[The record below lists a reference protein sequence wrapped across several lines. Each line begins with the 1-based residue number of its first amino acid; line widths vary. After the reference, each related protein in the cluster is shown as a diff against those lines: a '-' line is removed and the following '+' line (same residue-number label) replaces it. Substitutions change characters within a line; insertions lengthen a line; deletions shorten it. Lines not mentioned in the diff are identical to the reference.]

1 MKIFTHSRQVLIF
14 LLLISLSITSLTAH
28 ARSAAQDTPETPQ
41 EIVFSLLKDGNG
53 KMLYFMC
60 DSQVQQAVDIG
71 SLNSLWKNMEAQAGK
86 YVSHGQWQDFPGLE
100 GAVYSNI
107 SFENEKMALLIVF
120 NEDGMVSGLR
130 ILPPLEDNDED
141 EAGRNADTAAV
152 RNDAEENDEK
162 STTQKNMEDTAADW
176 NVTECAVQTKSW
188 TLPAL
193 LTGPDS
199 ERERTPIVIL
209 VHGSGPNNKDES
221 IGPNKVFKELAEELA
236 AYGIASLRYDKRTLI
251 YGHGAFSN
259 PEKVTLAEE
268 TIDDAVSAAALAGSM
283 GFRHIFILGHS
294 LGAACAPLIALQCST
309 SGIIMMAA
317 PARPMK
323 EMLEEQTKVISPY
336 NSQETMEQLRKATE
350 TIPADYLKEVDYDR
364 MQVAQEIA
372 GKDIP
377 TLILQGE
384 RDYQV
389 TMEDFGIWKEAFSTA
404 CGPEIKKTAEE
415 AAEKAT
421 GTDGSDVTGKECV
434 IDSDIIMKSYP
445 GLNHIFHKGEGV
457 PSPAEYMQKGRI
469 PEQVIRDIA
478 GFIHSMSKRHPAATL

>member
-28 ARSAAQDTPETPQ
+28 GRSAAQDTPETPQ

-60 DSQVQQAVDIG
+60 DSQVQQAVGIE
-71 SLNSLWKNMEAQAGK
+71 SLSSLWKSLEAQAGR
-86 YVSHGQWQDFPGLE
+86 YVSHGQWKDFPGLE

-107 SFENEKMALLIVF
+107 SFENEKMALLITF
-120 NEDGMVSGLR
+120 NAGGMVSGLR
-130 ILPPLEDNDED
+130 IMPPFDDNDED
-141 EAGRNADTAAV
+141 EAERNTDTDAARDDATAD
-152 RNDAEENDEK
+152 R
-162 STTQKNMEDTAADW
+162 

-236 AYGIASLRYDKRTLI
+236 AHGIASLRYDKRTLI
-251 YGHGAFSN
+251 YGQGAFSN
-259 PEKVTLAEE
+259 PEKVTLEEE

-323 EMLEEQTKVISPY
+323 EMLEEQTKVVSQY
-336 NSQETMEQLRKATE
+336 NSPETMEQLRKATE
-350 TIPADYLKEVDYDR
+350 AIQADYLKEVDYDR
-364 MQVAQEIA
+364 IQTAQKIV

-404 CGPEIKKTAEE
+404 CV
-415 AAEKAT
+415 
-421 GTDGSDVTGKECV
+421 TDGSDVTGKECV

-445 GLNHIFHKGEGV
+445 GLNHIFHKGEGA

-478 GFIHSMSKRHPAATL
+478 GFIHSMSKRHPAETL

>member
-1 MKIFTHSRQVLIF
+1 MLTFDRTVRTF
-14 LLLISLSITSLTAH
+14 LLLLSLSFICLPAH
-28 ARSAAQDTPETPQ
+28 GRCAAQDTPETPQ

-60 DSQVQQAVDIG
+60 DSQVQQAVGIE
-71 SLNSLWKNMEAQAGK
+71 SLSSLWKSLEAQAGK
-86 YVSHGQWQDFPGLE
+86 YVSHGQWKDFPGLD

-107 SFENEKMALLIVF
+107 SFENGKMALLITF
-120 NEDGMVSGLR
+120 NAGGMVSGLR
-130 ILPPLEDNDED
+130 IMPPFDDNDED
-141 EAGRNADTAAV
+141 EADRNADTAAA
-152 RNDAEENDEK
+152 RDDA
-162 STTQKNMEDTAADW
+162 TADR

-193 LTGPDS
+193 LTGPDR

-209 VHGSGPNNKDES
+209 VHGSGPNDKDGS

-236 AYGIASLRYDKRTLI
+236 AHGIASLRYDKRTLI
-251 YGHGAFSN
+251 YGQGAFSN
-259 PEKVTLAEE
+259 PEKVTLEEE

-323 EMLEEQTKVISPY
+323 EMLEEQTKVVSQY
-336 NSQETMEQLRKATE
+336 NSPETMEQLRKATE
-350 TIPADYLKEVDYDR
+350 AIQADYLKEVDYDR
-364 MQVAQEIA
+364 IQTAQKIV

-404 CGPEIKKTAEE
+404 CV
-415 AAEKAT
+415 
-421 GTDGSDVTGKECV
+421 TDGSDVTGKECV

-445 GLNHIFHKGEGV
+445 GLNHIFHKGEGA

-478 GFIHSMSKRHPAATL
+478 GFIHSMSKRHPAETL

>member
-1 MKIFTHSRQVLIF
+1 MKIFTHNRQVLIF
-14 LLLISLSITSLTAH
+14 LLLISLSITSLPAQG
-28 ARSAAQDTPETPQ
+28 RSAAQDTPETPQ

-71 SLNSLWKNMEAQAGK
+71 SLNSLWKSLEAQAGR
-86 YVSHGQWQDFPGLE
+86 YVSHGQWKDFPGLE

-107 SFENEKMALLIVF
+107 SFENEKMALLITF
-120 NEDGMVSGLR
+120 NAGGMVSGLR
-130 ILPPLEDNDED
+130 IMPPFDDNDED
-141 EAGRNADTAAV
+141 EAERNTDTDAARDDATAD
-152 RNDAEENDEK
+152 R
-162 STTQKNMEDTAADW
+162 
-176 NVTECAVQTKSW
+176 NVTECTVQTKDW

-193 LTGPDS
+193 LTEPDR

-209 VHGSGPNNKDES
+209 VHGSGPNDKDGS

-236 AYGIASLRYDKRTLI
+236 AHGIASLRYDKRTLI
-251 YGHGAFSN
+251 YGQGAFSN
-259 PEKVTLAEE
+259 PEKVTLEEE

-364 MQVAQEIA
+364 IQTAQKIV

-404 CGPEIKKTAEE
+404 CV
-415 AAEKAT
+415 
-421 GTDGSDVTGKECV
+421 TDGSDVTGKECV

-445 GLNHIFHKGEGV
+445 GLNHIFHKGEGA

-469 PEQVIRDIA
+469 PEQVIIDIA
-478 GFIHSMSKRHPAATL
+478 GFIHSMSKRHPAETL

>member
-1 MKIFTHSRQVLIF
+1 MKIFTHNRQVLIF

-28 ARSAAQDTPETPQ
+28 GRSAAQDTPETPQ

-60 DSQVQQAVDIG
+60 DSQVQQAVGIE
-71 SLNSLWKNMEAQAGK
+71 SLSSLWKSLEAQAGR
-86 YVSHGQWQDFPGLE
+86 YVSHGQWKDFPGLD

-107 SFENEKMALLIVF
+107 SFENGKMALLITF
-120 NEDGMVSGLR
+120 NAGGMVSGLR
-130 ILPPLEDNDED
+130 IMPPFDDNDED
-141 EAGRNADTAAV
+141 EAERNTDTDAARDDATAD
-152 RNDAEENDEK
+152 R
-162 STTQKNMEDTAADW
+162 

-209 VHGSGPNNKDES
+209 VHGSGPNDKDES

-236 AYGIASLRYDKRTLI
+236 AHGIASLRYDKRTLI
-251 YGHGAFSN
+251 YGQGAFSN
-259 PEKVTLAEE
+259 PEKVTLEEE

-323 EMLEEQTKVISPY
+323 EMLEEQTKVVSQY
-336 NSQETMEQLRKATE
+336 NSPETMEQLRKATE
-350 TIPADYLKEVDYDR
+350 AIQADYLKEVDYDR
-364 MQVAQEIA
+364 IQTAQKIV

-404 CGPEIKKTAEE
+404 CV
-415 AAEKAT
+415 
-421 GTDGSDVTGKECV
+421 TDGSDVTGKECV

-445 GLNHIFHKGEGV
+445 GLNHIFHKGEGA

-478 GFIHSMSKRHPAATL
+478 GFIHSMSKRHPAETL

>member
-1 MKIFTHSRQVLIF
+1 MKIFTHCRQVLIF

-28 ARSAAQDTPETPQ
+28 GRCAAQDTPETPP

-71 SLNSLWKNMEAQAGK
+71 SLNSLWKNLEAQAGK
-86 YVSHGQWQDFPGLE
+86 YVSH
-100 GAVYSNI
+100 
-107 SFENEKMALLIVF
+107 
-120 NEDGMVSGLR
+120 
-130 ILPPLEDNDED
+130 
-141 EAGRNADTAAV
+141 
-152 RNDAEENDEK
+152 
-162 STTQKNMEDTAADW
+162 DW

-209 VHGSGPNNKDES
+209 VHGSGPNDKDES

-236 AYGIASLRYDKRTLI
+236 AHGIASLRYDKRTLI

-323 EMLEEQTKVISPY
+323 EMLEEQTKVVSQY
-336 NSQETMEQLRKATE
+336 NSPETMEQLRKATE
-350 TIPADYLKEVDYDR
+350 AIQADYLKEVDYDR
-364 MQVAQEIA
+364 IQTAQKIV

-404 CGPEIKKTAEE
+404 CV
-415 AAEKAT
+415 
-421 GTDGSDVTGKECV
+421 TDGSDVTGKECV

-445 GLNHIFHKGEGV
+445 GLNHIFHKGEGA

-478 GFIHSMSKRHPAATL
+478 GFIHSMSKRHPAETL

>member
-1 MKIFTHSRQVLIF
+1 MLTFDRTVRTF
-14 LLLISLSITSLTAH
+14 LLLLSLSFICLPAH
-28 ARSAAQDTPETPQ
+28 GRCAAQDTPETPQ
-41 EIVFSLLKDGNG
+41 EIVFSLLKGGNG

-71 SLNSLWKNMEAQAGK
+71 SLNSLWKNLEAQAGK
-86 YVSHGQWQDFPGLE
+86 YVSHD
-100 GAVYSNI
+100 
-107 SFENEKMALLIVF
+107 
-120 NEDGMVSGLR
+120 R
-130 ILPPLEDNDED
+130 
-141 EAGRNADTAAV
+141 
-152 RNDAEENDEK
+152 
-162 STTQKNMEDTAADW
+162 

-199 ERERTPIVIL
+199 KRERTPIVIL
-209 VHGSGPNNKDES
+209 VHGSGPNDKDGS

-236 AYGIASLRYDKRTLI
+236 AHGIASLRYDKRTLI
-251 YGHGAFSN
+251 YGQGAFSN
-259 PEKVTLAEE
+259 PEKVTLEEE

-323 EMLEEQTKVISPY
+323 EMLEEQTKVVSQY
-336 NSQETMEQLRKATE
+336 NSPETMEQLRKATE
-350 TIPADYLKEVDYDR
+350 AIQADYLKEVDYDR
-364 MQVAQEIA
+364 IQTAQKIV

-404 CGPEIKKTAEE
+404 CG
-415 AAEKAT
+415 
-421 GTDGSDVTGKECV
+421 TDGSDVTGKECV

-445 GLNHIFHKGEGV
+445 GLNHT
-457 PSPAEYMQKGRI
+457 I
-469 PEQVIRDIA
+469 P
-478 GFIHSMSKRHPAATL
+478 

>member
-1 MKIFTHSRQVLIF
+1 MKIFTHNRQVLIF
-14 LLLISLSITSLTAH
+14 LLLISLSITSLPAQG
-28 ARSAAQDTPETPQ
+28 RSAAQDTPETPQ

-60 DSQVQQAVDIG
+60 DSQVQQAVGIE
-71 SLNSLWKNMEAQAGK
+71 SLSSLWKSLEAQAGR
-86 YVSHGQWQDFPGLE
+86 YVSHGQWKDFPGLE

-107 SFENEKMALLIVF
+107 SFENGKMALLITF
-120 NEDGMVSGLR
+120 NAGGMVSGLR
-130 ILPPLEDNDED
+130 IMPSFDDNDED
-141 EAGRNADTAAV
+141 EAERNTDTDAARDDATAD
-152 RNDAEENDEK
+152 R
-162 STTQKNMEDTAADW
+162 
-176 NVTECAVQTKSW
+176 NVTECAVQTKDW

-209 VHGSGPNNKDES
+209 VHGSGPNDKDGS

-236 AYGIASLRYDKRTLI
+236 AHGIASLRYDKRTLI
-251 YGHGAFSN
+251 YGQGAFSN
-259 PEKVTLAEE
+259 PEKVTLEEE

-323 EMLEEQTKVISPY
+323 EMLEEQTKVVSQY
-336 NSQETMEQLRKATE
+336 NSPGTMEQLRKVTE
-350 TIPADYLKEVDYDR
+350 AIPADYLKEVDYDR
-364 MQVAQEIA
+364 IQTAQKIV

-404 CGPEIKKTAEE
+404 CV
-415 AAEKAT
+415 
-421 GTDGSDVTGKECV
+421 TDGSDVTGKECV

-445 GLNHIFHKGEGV
+445 GLNHIFHKGEGA

-478 GFIHSMSKRHPAATL
+478 GFIHSMSKRHPAETL